1 MLPLV
6 FTMMLLPLDCPCTA
20 APPSIWMY
28 PSFPVLLEET
38 SSFLRGGT
46 VVMERPANRAP
57 PGFSCGGGALPDR
70 CDLVPPAIVD
80 GLPGED
86 LGFAAAQL
94 IAAHSWSPSGPAG
107 KAQPSS

>member
-38 SSFLRGGT
+38 SSSLRGGT
-46 VVMERPANRAP
+46 VVMEIQLTGRLRGSPAEAGP
-57 PGFSCGGGALPDR
+57 YLTAVILCHLPSLTASLER
-70 CDLVPPAIVD
+70 IWASP
-80 GLPGED
+80 LP
-86 LGFAAAQL
+86 
-94 IAAHSWSPSGPAG
+94 S
-107 KAQPSS
+107 